1 LSASDDRI
9 TELEI
14 KLAYAEDLLEQLN
27 MMVYR
32 QQQRIDLLQEELRLL
47 NSRLENLGSSQEPTD
62 LREEIPPHY

>member
-27 MMVYR
+27 MTVYR